1 MGLKNDHFWRLFVM
15 YILNAHFWR
24 PFSMYIFDVHFWR
37 PFLASIRLHF
47 WRLATND
54 HLNVGFF
61 FSDTVYAFTDDSDGD
76 MYTVHFEDGDRDSMD
91 SREFQKSYN
100 LRKDDEQQEIVYV
113 LSFGRRREW
122 KFDNVR

>member
-1 MGLKNDHFWRLFVM
+1 M
-15 YILNAHFWR
+15 
-24 PFSMYIFDVHFWR
+24 
-37 PFLASIRLHF
+37 
-47 WRLATND
+47 
-54 HLNVGFF
+54 
-61 FSDTVYAFTDDSDGD
+61 TDDSDGD